1 MTTPFEKISRL
12 LIRSP
17 NWLGDAIMSL
27 PAFQRLQAAGYRLS
41 VLCPPK
47 LNAFWTSVPDVEDI
61 LPADENPAITA
72 SALRPHHFD
81 AAIIYPNSLRTGLEI
96 WLAGIPIR
104 IGYPGH
110 SRRWLLTHPVE
121 KTSRQQWRHH
131 AYHYLDL
138 IETSHLTTEN
148 SRLSFRPLPQP
159 DPPSSM
165 KGSYLAVC
173 PGAEYGPAKRWNPE
187 RFANTAVEIAR
198 QNALEIL
205 LLGSAGDRPA
215 CDAVASR
222 LPASRNLAGH
232 TSMKSFISWIAHA
245 SFVLCNDSGAMHVA
259 AAYGRLGVAIFG
271 STEPAWTGPLH
282 PSMASVRHHVPCS
295 PCFLRECPI
304 DFRCMNNVTV
314 HNVLQAATK
323 SKIKNLK

>member
-1 MTTPFEKISRL
+1 VTTPLENISRL

-27 PAFQRLQAAGYRLS
+27 PALQRLQAAGYRLS

-47 LNAFWTSVPDVEDI
+47 LNAFWTRVTDVEDI

-104 IGYPGH
+104 IGYSGH

-138 IETSHLTTEN
+138 IETSHLTTED
-148 SRLSFRPLPQP
+148 SRLSLRPLPQP
-159 DPPSSM
+159 DPPTSM
-165 KGSYLAVC
+165 RGSYLAVC
-173 PGAEYGPAKRWNPE
+173 PGAEYGPAKRWPPE
-187 RFANTAVEIAR
+187 RFAEAANQIAR
-198 QNALEIL
+198 KQTLEIV
-205 LLGSAGDRPA
+205 LLGSSGDRPA
-215 CDAVASR
+215 CEAVASH
-222 LPASRNLAGH
+222 LPRARNLSGR
-232 TSMKSFISWIAHA
+232 TSLGEFMAWIAHA
-245 SFVLCNDSGAMHVA
+245 SVVLCNDSGAMHIA
-259 AAYGRLGVAIFG
+259 AAYDRPGVAIFG
-271 STEPAWTGPLH
+271 STEPAWTGPLR
-282 PSMASVRHHVPCS
+282 PSIQPVRHHVPCS

-304 DFRCMNNVTV
+304 DFRCMTAVTTAKV
-314 HNVLQAATK
+314 VKAAI
-323 SKIKNLK
+323 SRIN